1 MSRAAQDDL
10 MKAIAMNS
18 PVAMKVALRNGGNL
32 DTETFYKGQ
41 THIPGKTLLARA
53 FASGDASLMLEAEL
67 QGHSLRRTLER
78 QITLDMLPGLCRAH
92 AGGQVLGFILEHRPG
107 PDWET
112 WQDAQGNTLFHL
124 MAGNERPLQL
134 AALIKAAYKDKNNAW
149 LAARNALG
157 QTVLH
162 LVRDHVSASLLVRC
176 GARLEATD
184 LKGHTA
190 LHGAVDR
197 LAKSA
202 RRKRGILGVDTEE
215 VRLVA
220 LMAYNTNTLLE
231 DPHAHSLARRLGRL
245 RDIGME
251 TGNSEKLDQTFKQVD
266 ALLAEDRRRKLVR
279 LAKGKRGRSGAR
291 VL

>member
-18 PVAMKVALRNGGNL
+18 PVALRVALRNGGNL
-32 DTETFYKGQ
+32 DTETFYEGQ
-41 THIPGKTLLARA
+41 THIPGSALLAGA
-53 FASGDASLMLEAEL
+53 FARGDASLMLEVER
-67 QGHSLRRTLER
+67 QGYSLRRTLER

-92 AGGQVLGFILEHRPG
+92 AGGQVVDFILEHWPS
-107 PDWET
+107 PDWVT

-124 MAGNERPLQL
+124 MAANERPLQL
-134 AALIKAAYKDKNNAW
+134 AALIKVAAKDNPGDW
-149 LAARNALG
+149 PIARNALG

-162 LVRDHVSASLLVRC
+162 LARDNVSASLLVSC
-176 GARLEATD
+176 GARWEATD

-202 RRKRGILGVDTEE
+202 RRKRGIMGIDTEE
-215 VRLVA
+215 VRMVA
-220 LMAYNTNTLLE
+220 LMAYNNTLLE

-245 RDIGME
+245 RDMGME

-279 LAKGKRGRSGAR
+279 LAKGRRVREKKREM
-291 VL
+291 

>member
-1 MSRAAQDDL
+1 
-10 MKAIAMNS
+10 
-18 PVAMKVALRNGGNL
+18 
-32 DTETFYKGQ
+32 
-41 THIPGKTLLARA
+41 
-53 FASGDASLMLEAEL
+53 MLENW
-67 QGHSLRRTLER
+67 
-78 QITLDMLPGLCRAH
+78 
-92 AGGQVLGFILEHRPG
+92 PG
-107 PDWET
+107 PDWGT

-149 LAARNALG
+149 WTARNALG

-162 LVRDHVSASLLVRC
+162 LARDHVSATGLVRC

-184 LKGHTA
+184 LKGRTA

-220 LMAYNTNTLLE
+220 LMAYNGYLLE
-231 DPHAHSLARRLGRL
+231 DPHAHVLARRLGRL
-245 RDIGME
+245 RDMGLA
-251 TGNSEKLDQTFKQVD
+251 TGSSEKLYQTFKQVD
-266 ALLAEDRRRKLVR
+266 VLLTEDRRRKLER
-279 LAKGKRGRSGAR
+279 MAKGRRGRSGAR